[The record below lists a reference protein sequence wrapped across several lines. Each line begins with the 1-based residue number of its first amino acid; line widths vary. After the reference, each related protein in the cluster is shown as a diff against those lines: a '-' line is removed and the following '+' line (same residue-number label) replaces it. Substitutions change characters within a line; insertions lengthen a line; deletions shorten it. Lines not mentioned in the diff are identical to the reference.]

1 MKWKIGKFTRKS
13 VLVLCSFVLLVLST
27 QAEDSKTKNR
37 PFILIHSENIAR
49 DFTKTDLRWEWSCL
63 GCSGT
68 GSECKCGYS
77 EDKLG
82 NLAPQIVFFKILF
95 IYFRQRGMGE
105 ERQGNINVWLPLACS
120 LLGTWPGPQPRHVP
134 WVGIKLAT
142 LWFEGRYSIH
152 WATPARALQILF
164 WSLKYPDGLY

>member
-77 EDKLG
+77 EDELG
-82 NLAPQIVFFKILF
+82 NLAPQIVFLRFYLF
-95 IYFRQRGMGE
+95 ILDRGEWGKKDRETSMCGCLLHAPYW
-105 ERQGNINVWLPLACS
+105 GPDLAHNPGMCPEWES
-120 LLGTWPGPQPRHVP
+120 NWRPFGLKAGTQSTEPHQPGPFKFFFGV
-134 WVGIKLAT
+134 
-142 LWFEGRYSIH
+142 
-152 WATPARALQILF
+152 
-164 WSLKYPDGLY
+164 